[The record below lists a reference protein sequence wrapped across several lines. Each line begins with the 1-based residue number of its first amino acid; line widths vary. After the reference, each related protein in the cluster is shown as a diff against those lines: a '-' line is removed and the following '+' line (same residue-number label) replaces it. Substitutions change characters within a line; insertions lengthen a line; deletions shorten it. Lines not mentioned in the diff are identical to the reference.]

1 MINLYRRTKAIFKN
15 LEKIF
20 SSQNGNVA
28 ILSVTV
34 AMILVLFTP
43 FIIDVAILLKTRA
56 DAKSAADAASLAA
69 AQEIL
74 FLENGEDVARG
85 VAEMN
90 NTKFISY
97 SVENNETVV
106 TVSKTANLIF
116 IDNLIKNSIEIKA
129 TSSSGIRFPWK
140 EG

>member
-1 MINLYRRTKAIFKN
+1 M
-15 LEKIF
+15 F
-20 SSQNGNVA
+20 SSQIGNLT
-28 ILSVTV
+28 ILSIAV
-34 AMILVLFTP
+34 AMILILFTP

-74 FLENGEDVARG
+74 FLENGEDVARA

-97 SVENNETVV
+97 SVKNNETVV

-116 IDNLIKNSIEIKA
+116 IDNFIKNSIEIKA
-129 TSSSGIRFPWK
+129 TSSSETRFPWE

>member
-1 MINLYRRTKAIFKN
+1 M
-15 LEKIF
+15 F
-20 SSQNGNVA
+20 SSQIGNLT
-28 ILSVTV
+28 ILSIAV
-34 AMILVLFTP
+34 AMILILFTP

-74 FLENGEDVARG
+74 FLENGEDVARA

-90 NTKFISY
+90 NTKLISY
-97 SVENNETVV
+97 SVKNNETVV

-116 IDNLIKNSIEIKA
+116 IDNFIKNSIEIKA
-129 TSSSGIRFPWK
+129 TSSSETRFPWE

>member
-1 MINLYRRTKAIFKN
+1 MISFYRRTKAKFNKIIKKFNSQIGN
-15 LEKIF
+15 LT
-20 SSQNGNVA
+20 
-28 ILSVTV
+28 ILSITV
-34 AMILVLFTP
+34 AMILLLFTP
-43 FIIDVAILLKTRA
+43 FIIDVAVLLKTRA

-74 FLENGEDVARG
+74 FLENGEDVARD

-90 NTKFISY
+90 NAKFISY
-97 SVENNETVV
+97 FVENNETVV

-129 TSSSGIRFPWK
+129 TSSSEIRFPWK

>member
-1 MINLYRRTKAIFKN
+1 M
-15 LEKIF
+15 F
-20 SSQNGNVA
+20 SSQIGNLT
-28 ILSVTV
+28 ILSITV

-74 FLENGEDVARG
+74 FLENGEDVARD

-90 NTKFISY
+90 NTKLISY

-129 TSSSGIRFPWK
+129 TSSSEIRLLW
-140 EG
+140 EE

>member
-1 MINLYRRTKAIFKN
+1 M
-15 LEKIF
+15 F
-20 SSQNGNVA
+20 SSQIGNLT
-28 ILSVTV
+28 ILSIAV
-34 AMILVLFTP
+34 AMVLILFTP

-56 DAKSAADAASLAA
+56 DAKAAADAASLAA

-74 FLENGEDVARG
+74 FLENGEDVARA

-97 SVENNETVV
+97 SVKNNETVV

-116 IDNLIKNSIEIKA
+116 IDNFIKNSIEIKA
-129 TSSSGIRFPWK
+129 TSSSETRFPWE

>member
-1 MINLYRRTKAIFKN
+1 M
-15 LEKIF
+15 F
-20 SSQNGNVA
+20 SSQIGNLT
-28 ILSVTV
+28 ILSIAV
-34 AMILVLFTP
+34 AMILILFTP

-74 FLENGEDVARG
+74 FLENGEDVARA

-97 SVENNETVV
+97 SVKNNETVV

-116 IDNLIKNSIEIKA
+116 IDNFIKNSIEIKA
-129 TSSSGIRFPWK
+129 TSSSETRFLWE

>member
-1 MINLYRRTKAIFKN
+1 M
-15 LEKIF
+15 F
-20 SSQNGNVA
+20 SSQIGNLT
-28 ILSVTV
+28 ILSIAV
-34 AMILVLFTP
+34 AMILILFTP

-74 FLENGEDVARG
+74 FLENGEDVARA

-97 SVENNETVV
+97 SVKNNETVV

-116 IDNLIKNSIEIKA
+116 IDNFIKNSIEIKA
-129 TSSSGIRFPWK
+129 TSSSETRLLWE

>member
-1 MINLYRRTKAIFKN
+1 MFNSQIGNLT
-15 LEKIF
+15 
-20 SSQNGNVA
+20 
-28 ILSVTV
+28 ILSITV

-74 FLENGEDVARG
+74 FLENGEDVARD

-129 TSSSGIRFPWK
+129 TSSSEIRFPGK
-140 EG
+140 NG

>member
-1 MINLYRRTKAIFKN
+1 M
-15 LEKIF
+15 F
-20 SSQNGNVA
+20 SSQIGNLT
-28 ILSVTV
+28 ILSITV
-34 AMILVLFTP
+34 AMILILFTP

-56 DAKSAADAASLAA
+56 AAKTAADAASLAA

-74 FLENGEDVARG
+74 FLENGEDVARA

-97 SVENNETVV
+97 FVEDNETVV

-116 IDNLIKNSIEIKA
+116 IDNFIKDSIKIKA
-129 TSSSGIRFPWK
+129 TSSSEIRLLW
-140 EG
+140 EE

>member
-1 MINLYRRTKAIFKN
+1 M
-15 LEKIF
+15 F
-20 SSQNGNVA
+20 SSQIGNLT
-28 ILSVTV
+28 ILSITV
-34 AMILVLFTP
+34 AMILILFTP

-56 DAKSAADAASLAA
+56 DAKTAADAASLAA

-74 FLENGEDVARG
+74 FLENGEDVARA

-97 SVENNETVV
+97 FVEDNETVV

-116 IDNLIKNSIEIKA
+116 IDNFIKNSIEIKA
-129 TSSSGIRFPWK
+129 TSSSETRLLW
-140 EG
+140 ED

>member
-1 MINLYRRTKAIFKN
+1 M
-15 LEKIF
+15 F
-20 SSQNGNVA
+20 SSQIGNLT
-28 ILSVTV
+28 ILSIAV
-34 AMILVLFTP
+34 AMILILFTP

-74 FLENGEDVARG
+74 ARA

-90 NTKFISY
+90 NTKLISY
-97 SVENNETVV
+97 SVKNNETVV

-116 IDNLIKNSIEIKA
+116 IDNFIKNSIEIKA
-129 TSSSGIRFPWK
+129 TSSSETRFPWE

>member
-1 MINLYRRTKAIFKN
+1 M
-15 LEKIF
+15 F
-20 SSQNGNVA
+20 SSQIGNLA
-28 ILSVTV
+28 ILSIAV
-34 AMILVLFTP
+34 AMILILFTP

-74 FLENGEDVARG
+74 FLENGEDVARA

-90 NTKFISY
+90 NTKLISY
-97 SVENNETVV
+97 SVKNNETVV

-116 IDNLIKNSIEIKA
+116 IDNFIKNSIEIKA
-129 TSSSGIRFPWK
+129 TSSSETRFPWE

>member
-1 MINLYRRTKAIFKN
+1 M
-15 LEKIF
+15 F
-20 SSQNGNVA
+20 SSQIGNLA
-28 ILSVTV
+28 ILSIAV
-34 AMILVLFTP
+34 AMILILFTP

-74 FLENGEDVARG
+74 FLENGEDVARA

-97 SVENNETVV
+97 SVKNNETVV

-116 IDNLIKNSIEIKA
+116 IDNFIKNSIEIKA
-129 TSSSGIRFPWK
+129 TSSSETRFPWE